1 MNFLKKIFHKKNVRL
16 DWRNFVE
23 HFAAR
28 ARERGYHADIHW
40 GEGLAGSSITINTA
54 DSGQYT
60 AYLDSIWQE
69 YQNEPD
75 ALDVL
80 IDTRLDVFDQIAERA
95 VAPDASQ
102 IFPNIK
108 AEAWLE
114 AAKAMRREGGADP
127 DEILSQPLAG
137 DIHLVYML
145 DTGNAFRDMHRS
157 ELGEL
162 GIADEAALHD
172 KAIANLRQYAM
183 SRIEAEAYDGGIHR
197 LVLDGFLDAALL
209 LILPQIIDTSDFPH
223 GIITAVPARDALIY
237 CDANDPDAIRILQE
251 IAQDLFAAAPYAV
264 SAHLYRLKDGE
275 LSEYTPD

>member
-145 DTGNAFRDMHRS
+145 DTGNAFRDMDRG
-157 ELGEL
+157 ELAQL

-172 KAIANLRQYAM
+172 KAIANLRQLADGRCETETY
-183 SRIEAEAYDGGIHR
+183 EGGIYR
-197 LVLDGFLDAALL
+197 LTLDGFLDAALI
-209 LILPQIIDTSDFPH
+209 LILPQLIDPDVHPD
-223 GIITAVPARDALIY
+223 GIIVAVPARDALIY
-237 CDANDPDAIRILQE
+237 CDTRDPDAIRVLQE
-251 IAQDLFAAAPYAV
+251 IAQDLYTAATYTI
-264 SAHLYRLKDGE
+264 SARLYRQQNST
-275 LSEYTPD
+275 LSPYPLH